1 MADKARKAGAVE
13 ADESKTASLISR
25 IRPTHRRALEIG
37 VLGAVLIIAALFRI
51 MPLKWGAY
59 YTAYDPFLMYRAS
72 EYVAKNGYAAW
83 WSWHDTLSWY
93 PMGRDIPH
101 TVYAGEPFSVVFLYQ
116 LANAVGFRI
125 SVYDTG
131 LWFPVLMACLTC
143 LAAYFMGKDL
153 KDNSTGLLAAFLM
166 AVSPAFIA
174 RTTIGHFDTET
185 IGVFGLVATSLF
197 FLRSLGK
204 ERPPLHRLAYAALA
218 GLNAGYV
225 IISWGAGKY
234 LVGLLALFVIVAMLA
249 GTYDRH
255 YIASYSLTLGF
266 GYFVTAV
273 FPHPGVESI
282 MSIENLVAIG
292 VVPLML
298 LYELLRLK
306 MDPKRIRL
314 AMLGVIALFGVGML
328 VIFNLGVTVP
338 LAQKYVRIISRFLI
352 PSAMFETVAEHQLPT
367 WTTFFMDFGIV
378 LALALMGIYFAMKK
392 MDDKKLYLLVALLTS
407 LYFTANLTRID
418 IILAFPVSLLA
429 AYGIVELLR
438 PFAAVSV
445 APAALDRRRRR
456 RKEVFGVSR
465 EFSVIFTVFMLLTLL
480 PNILL
485 FTSSTSNEPST
496 YGSSAVSVLLNG
508 RYPQDWPNAMA
519 WMKENVSEGSVVAA
533 WWDYGYWIEAMA
545 NKTTLAD
552 GATQNPNQLKDL
564 ARMLMLPHN
573 ESLPLMQ
580 KYDVDY
586 VLVFVT
592 YNPNNPQEQWP
603 FGDNAKWDPMA
614 RIGGFNV
621 TTFYEKNPATGN
633 YQYSSA
639 FTNST
644 LARLMFGNASEEHFK
659 LKYMSDYGFVI
670 IYKVEY

>member
-1 MADKARKAGAVE
+1 MAEKARKAGAVE
-13 ADESKTASLISR
+13 ADESKTASFISR

-51 MPLKWGAY
+51 MPLKWGTY

-143 LAAYFMGKDL
+143 LAAYFVGKDL

-174 RTTIGHFDTET
+174 RTMIGHFDTET
-185 IGVFGLVATSLF
+185 IGVFGMVATSLF
-197 FLRSLGK
+197 FLRSLKK
-204 ERPPLHRLAYAALA
+204 ERPLLHRLACSALA
-218 GLNAGYV
+218 GLSLGYV
-225 IISWGAGKY
+225 IISWGAEKY
-234 LVGLLALFVIVAMLA
+234 LVGLLALFVIVAMLTN
-249 GTYDRH
+249 TYDRN
-255 YIASYSLTLGF
+255 YIASYSLTLGV
-266 GYFVTAV
+266 GYLITAV

-282 MSIENLVAIG
+282 LSIENLVAIG

-298 LYELLRLK
+298 LYELLKLK
-306 MDPKRIRL
+306 MDPRRIRL
-314 AMLGVIALFGVGML
+314 TMLGVIALFGVGML

-392 MDDKKLYLLVALLTS
+392 MDDMKLYLLVALLTS

-465 EFSVIFTVFMLLTLL
+465 EFSVIFTIFILLTLL

-485 FTSSTSNEPST
+485 FTSGTSSVPST
-496 YGSSAVSVLLNG
+496 FGSSGIENRLISG
-508 RYPQDWPNAMA
+508 HYFQDWPHALA
-519 WMKENVSEGSVVAA
+519 WLKENVSSSSVVAA

-552 GATQNPNQLKDL
+552 GATQNPYQLKDL
-564 ARMLMLPHN
+564 ARMMMLPHN
-573 ESLPLMQ
+573 ESLLLMQ

-586 VLVFVT
+586 VIVFIT
-592 YNPNNPQEQWP
+592 YDPTSQQLWGY
-603 FGDNAKWDPMA
+603 GDEGKWQAMA
-614 RIGGFNV
+614 QIGGFNV
-621 TTFYEKNPATGN
+621 TTFYEKDPSTGS
-633 YQYSSA
+633 YRYSSA
-639 FTNST
+639 YTNST
-644 LARLMFGNASEEHFK
+644 LARLMFGTASPNHFK
-659 LKYMSDYGFVI
+659 LEYASDYGFVL